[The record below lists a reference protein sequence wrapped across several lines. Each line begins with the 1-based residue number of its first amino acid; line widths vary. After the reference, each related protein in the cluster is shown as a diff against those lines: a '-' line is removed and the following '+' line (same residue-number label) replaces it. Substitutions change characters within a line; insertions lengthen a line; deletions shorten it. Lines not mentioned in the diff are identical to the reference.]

1 MKTIR
6 IRDEEIIMGNENILL
21 VDDEDAVLE
30 VNREILKTLGY
41 QVIAAGS
48 GSEAIE
54 LFRDGKGIDLV
65 LLDMIMPGMSGA
77 DTFDV
82 LKSIN
87 PSIKV
92 ILLTGYSLDGQA
104 ARILENGCR
113 GFIQKPFRISNLSHM
128 IRKVLNNG

>member
-1 MKTIR
+1 
-6 IRDEEIIMGNENILL
+6 MGNENILL

>member
-104 ARILENGCR
+104 ARILENGCN

>member
-1 MKTIR
+1 VKTIR

-104 ARILENGCR
+104 ARILENGCN

>member
-1 MKTIR
+1 VKTIR

>member
-1 MKTIR
+1 
-6 IRDEEIIMGNENILL
+6 MGNENILL

-104 ARILENGCR
+104 ARILENGCN